1 MAFLLISQLALLHS
15 GRERGGEII
24 NILVHAVRGAY

>member
-1 MAFLLISQLALLHS
+1 MAFLLVSHLALLRR

-24 NILVHAVRGAY
+24 NILVLAVRGAC